1 MKQKIAPPI
10 ALSWER
16 LTIPFK
22 IEVDY
27 VKEQLASFRRELQT
41 DKGFIWESWQQA
53 AQWCS

>member
-1 MKQKIAPPI
+1 MGK
-10 ALSWER
+10 
-16 LTIPFK
+16 TNDTFK

-41 DKGFIWESWQQA
+41 EKGFIWQSWQQA